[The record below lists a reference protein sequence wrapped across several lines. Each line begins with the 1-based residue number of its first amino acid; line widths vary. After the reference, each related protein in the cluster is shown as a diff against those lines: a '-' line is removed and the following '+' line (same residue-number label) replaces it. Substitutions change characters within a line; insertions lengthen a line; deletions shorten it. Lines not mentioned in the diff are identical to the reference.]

1 MRHVRLI
8 ANGALGGDATWCLEC
23 VPEEVTMLALVRALR
38 AVLELRARAPP
49 SEPGDRF
56 VARHT
61 GPTATVGPWTRNP

>member
-1 MRHVRLI
+1 MRHVLLI

-49 SEPGDRF
+49 LASL
-56 VARHT
+56 AT
-61 GPTATVGPWTRNP
+61 GLWLDTLALPPQ

>member
-49 SEPGDRF
+49 
-56 VARHT
+56 
-61 GPTATVGPWTRNP
+61 